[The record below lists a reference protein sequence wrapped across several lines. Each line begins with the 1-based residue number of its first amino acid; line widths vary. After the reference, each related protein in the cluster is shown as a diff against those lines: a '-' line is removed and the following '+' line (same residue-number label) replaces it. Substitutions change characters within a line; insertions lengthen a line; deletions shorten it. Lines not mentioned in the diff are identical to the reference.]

1 MKNVGFLLVGALAFS
16 LAGCFGG
23 PSNASEGNGFVFDE
37 SEVNDFTNL
46 EEGFEFSEDEAE
58 MMNDSGAK
66 I

>member
-23 PSNASEGNGFVFDE
+23 PSNSSEGNGFVFDE